1 MRKTLIKSSIYKESD
16 ATIENRTSRPIL
28 DGLGARLSDS
38 IGNRSLR
45 SVAQSAGVSEG
56 TLRALLNGGNPS
68 LETAL
73 LLSQALDVRLGW
85 LAVGEPP
92 IRPGE
97 VKNQLGVQEPSLQWP
112 ARLDQPV
119 DTLARIISTV
129 DHLVDDLGIKADANL
144 KAQLVAG
151 IYQNAAEYGSIEPV
165 IEKLRLTLGALQSKF
180 A

>member
-1 MRKTLIKSSIYKESD
+1 MRKTLMKSVDCKESD
-16 ATIENRTSRPIL
+16 APQENRTLRPIL
-28 DGLGARLSDS
+28 DGMGARLSEAVGD
-38 IGNRSLR
+38 RSLR
-45 SVAQSAGVSEG
+45 SVAQSTGLSEG
-56 TLRALLNGGNPS
+56 TLRALLKGGFPS
-68 LETAL
+68 LATAAL
-73 LLSQALDVRLGW
+73 LAHDLDVRLGW
-85 LAVGEPP
+85 LAIGELPMRADETSNRVGV
-92 IRPGE
+92 RA
-97 VKNQLGVQEPSLQWP
+97 PSLQWP

>member
-1 MRKTLIKSSIYKESD
+1 MRKILMKSETYKESD
-16 ATIENRTSRPIL
+16 VSMKNRKQHPIL
-28 DGLGARLSDS
+28 NGLSARLIEA
-38 IGNRSLR
+38 IGNMSLR

-56 TLRALLNGGNPS
+56 TLRALLNGGSPS

-85 LAVGEPP
+85 LALGELPM
-92 IRPGE
+92 RPGE
-97 VKNQLGVQEPSLQWP
+97 VKNDLGVQEPSLQWP

-129 DHLVDDLGIKADANL
+129 DQLVSDLGIKADANL

-165 IEKLRLTLGALQSKF
+165 IEKLRLTLGALHAKS